1 MILTVEQRE
10 KVEQNIRLVQ
20 KVINDK
26 VHGPYQLGIYTYDDI
41 FQIGCI
47 GLCKAAATDKGGT
60 FSTYA
65 YRLIW
70 NEICDALIYST
81 RRQATELSSDMIPLV
96 AEDPTVSIADVAT
109 QLDVQAVLK
118 AAKQKASPC
127 VIKGIDAMIQ
137 MAEGRSSKEIGN
149 EFGVSATH
157 LLKQRLVQ
165 EVKNDLLFADLSVK
179 EIAYN
184 LQFSAPNH
192 LMRFFKQQTNMTVG
206 EFLKE
211 VRNNGLS

>member
-1 MILTVEQRE
+1 MTLTAEQQK

-47 GLCKAAATDKGGT
+47 GLCKAVATDKGGT

-65 YRLIW
+65 YRLIG

-81 RRQATELSSDMIPLV
+81 RRQATELSSDTIPLV
-96 AEDPTVSIADVAT
+96 VEEPAVSIADVAT
-109 QLDVQAVLK
+109 QLDVQTALK
-118 AAKQKASPC
+118 AAKQEASPC
-127 VIKGIDAMIQ
+127 VLKGIDAMIQ

-149 EFGVSATH
+149 EFGVSAN
-157 LLKQRLVQ
+157 LVCAWVSKARKYLKSRP
-165 EVKNDLLFADLSVK
+165 
-179 EIAYN
+179 EILA
-184 LQFSAPNH
+184 LAE
-192 LMRFFKQQTNMTVG
+192 T
-206 EFLKE
+206 
-211 VRNNGLS
+211 

>member
-1 MILTVEQRE
+1 MILTAEQRE

-41 FQIGCI
+41 FQIG
-47 GLCKAAATDKGGT
+47 CKAAATDKGGT

-96 AEDPTVSIADVAT
+96 AENPTVSIADVAT
-109 QLDVQAVLK
+109 QLDVQAALK

-149 EFGVSATH
+149 EFGVSAN
-157 LLKQRLVQ
+157 LVCAWVSKARKYLKSRP
-165 EVKNDLLFADLSVK
+165 
-179 EIAYN
+179 EILA
-184 LQFSAPNH
+184 
-192 LMRFFKQQTNMTVG
+192 
-206 EFLKE
+206 LKG
-211 VRNNGLS
+211 V

>member
-1 MILTVEQRE
+1 MILTAEQRE
-10 KVEQNIRLVQ
+10 KVEQNIRLVR

-96 AEDPTVSIADVAT
+96 AEDPTVSIADVAAQQRALART
-109 QLDVQAVLK
+109 GRADDDDNFLLLDREVDALEHLDV
-118 AAKQKASPC
+118 AK
-127 VIKGIDAMIQ
+127 I
-137 MAEGRSSKEIGN
+137 GRAH
-149 EFGVSATH
+149 V
-157 LLKQRLVQ
+157 
-165 EVKNDLLFADLSVK
+165 
-179 EIAYN
+179 
-184 LQFSAPNH
+184 
-192 LMRFFKQQTNMTVG
+192 
-206 EFLKE
+206 
-211 VRNNGLS
+211 

>member
-1 MILTVEQRE
+1 MILTAEQRE

-81 RRQATELSSDMIPLV
+81 KRQATELSSDMIPLV
-96 AEDPTVSIADVAT
+96 AEEPTVSIADVAT
-109 QLDVQAVLK
+109 QLDMKAALK
-118 AAKQKASPC
+118 AAKQEASPC
-127 VIKGIDAMIQ
+127 VII
-137 MAEGRSSKEIGN
+137 
-149 EFGVSATH
+149 
-157 LLKQRLVQ
+157 
-165 EVKNDLLFADLSVK
+165 
-179 EIAYN
+179 
-184 LQFSAPNH
+184 
-192 LMRFFKQQTNMTVG
+192 
-206 EFLKE
+206 
-211 VRNNGLS
+211 

>member
-1 MILTVEQRE
+1 MTLTAEQQK

-70 NEICDALIYST
+70 NEICLHTKRSI
-81 RRQATELSSDMIPLV
+81 RRW
-96 AEDPTVSIADVAT
+96 
-109 QLDVQAVLK
+109 
-118 AAKQKASPC
+118 
-127 VIKGIDAMIQ
+127 
-137 MAEGRSSKEIGN
+137 
-149 EFGVSATH
+149 
-157 LLKQRLVQ
+157 
-165 EVKNDLLFADLSVK
+165 
-179 EIAYN
+179 
-184 LQFSAPNH
+184 
-192 LMRFFKQQTNMTVG
+192 
-206 EFLKE
+206 
-211 VRNNGLS
+211 

>member
-1 MILTVEQRE
+1 MILTAEQRE

-96 AEDPTVSIADVAT
+96 AENPTVSIADSSME
-109 QLDVQAVLK
+109 LK
-118 AAKQKASPC
+118 
-127 VIKGIDAMIQ
+127 
-137 MAEGRSSKEIGN
+137 RS
-149 EFGVSATH
+149 
-157 LLKQRLVQ
+157 
-165 EVKNDLLFADLSVK
+165 
-179 EIAYN
+179 
-184 LQFSAPNH
+184 
-192 LMRFFKQQTNMTVG
+192 NMNKLNVVG
-206 EFLKE
+206 L
-211 VRNNGLS
+211 

>member
-1 MILTVEQRE
+1 MILTAEQQK

-26 VHGPYQLGIYTYDDI
+26 IHGTYQLGIYTYDDI

-47 GLCKAAATDKGGT
+47 GLCKAAATDKGGI

-81 RRQATELSSDMIPLV
+81 RRQATELSSDVIPLV
-96 AEDPTVSIADVAT
+96 VEEPTISIADVAT
-109 QLDVQAVLK
+109 QLDVQAALK
-118 AAKQKASPC
+118 VAKQEASPC
-127 VIKGIDAMIQ
+127 VLKGIDAMIQ

-149 EFGVSATH
+149 ELGVSAN
-157 LLKQRLVQ
+157 LVCAWVSKARKYLKSRP
-165 EVKNDLLFADLSVK
+165 
-179 EIAYN
+179 EILA
-184 LQFSAPNH
+184 LAE
-192 LMRFFKQQTNMTVG
+192 M
-206 EFLKE
+206 
-211 VRNNGLS
+211 

>member
-1 MILTVEQRE
+1 MILTAEQRE
-10 KVEQNIRLVQ
+10 KVEQNIRLIR

-96 AEDPTVSIADVAT
+96 AEDPTVSIADVAA
-109 QLDVQAVLK
+109 QLDVQAALK
-118 AAKQKASPC
+118 AAKQKA
-127 VIKGIDAMIQ
+127 
-137 MAEGRSSKEIGN
+137 
-149 EFGVSATH
+149 
-157 LLKQRLVQ
+157 
-165 EVKNDLLFADLSVK
+165 
-179 EIAYN
+179 
-184 LQFSAPNH
+184 
-192 LMRFFKQQTNMTVG
+192 
-206 EFLKE
+206 
-211 VRNNGLS
+211 

>member
-1 MILTVEQRE
+1 MTLTAEQQK

-81 RRQATELSSDMIPLV
+81 RRQVTELSSDMIPLV
-96 AEDPTVSIADVAT
+96 VEEPTISIADVAT
-109 QLDVQAVLK
+109 QLDVQAALK
-118 AAKQKASPC
+118 AAKQEASPC
-127 VIKGIDAMIQ
+127 VLKGIDAMIQ

-149 EFGVSATH
+149 ELGVSAN
-157 LLKQRLVQ
+157 LVCAWVSKARKYLKSRP
-165 EVKNDLLFADLSVK
+165 
-179 EIAYN
+179 EILA
-184 LQFSAPNH
+184 LAE
-192 LMRFFKQQTNMTVG
+192 M
-206 EFLKE
+206 
-211 VRNNGLS
+211 